1 MCKSQVI
8 RPYDKIQE
16 APIESPTSQCLK
28 EMFELLFGHFG
39 HQHWWPGETPFEVMV
54 GAVLT
59 QNTNWKNVEKAIENL
74 KTKERLTLEGL
85 HMLSLSE
92 LAEDIR
98 PAGYFNIKAKRLKN
112 LIEFIVDKYEKDL
125 SLLLNES
132 PALLREG
139 LLSVKGIG
147 PETADSILL
156 YAARKPVFVI
166 DAYTYRILRRHGMAE
181 EEMTYEGLQAVFMDH
196 LPDDPQLYNEFH
208 ALIVRTGKE
217 YCRKTPRCDRC
228 PLYSWGPE
236 QGPVQSAP

>member
-1 MCKSQVI
+1 MKEIPV
-8 RPYDKIQE
+8 
-16 APIESPTSQCLK
+16 ESPISQGLK

-39 HQHWWPGETPFEVMV
+39 PQHWWPGETAFEVMV

-74 KTKERLTLEGL
+74 KARERLTLEGL
-85 HMLSLSE
+85 HRLSLTE

-98 PAGYFNIKAKRLKN
+98 PAGYFNIKARRLKN
-112 LIEFIVDKYEKDL
+112 LIAFIADKYDKDL
-125 SLLLNES
+125 ALLLSES
-132 PALLREG
+132 PARLREG

-156 YAARKPVFVI
+156 YAAERPVFVI

-181 EEMTYEGLQAVFMDH
+181 EEMTYDGLQALFMDH
-196 LPDDPQLYNEFH
+196 LPDDPQFYNEFH

-217 YCRKTPRCDRC
+217 YCRKKPHCERC

-236 QGPVQSAP
+236 RPLFPVDPLQGKTD